1 MKRKFLSIAVCLMF
15 CLTSMFML
23 SACGE
28 EKPVVVA
35 QHDAETAMNTAME
48 TLAQSTT
55 IKMTMSMPM
64 GMGDM
69 VIIASEEQAYVE
81 MAMAYED
88 EEYSYDMLV
97 SSWTELEEDAYVT
110 YSYMSMTEDG
120 ETEEVATKS
129 ISLLAD
135 SAFDNE
141 YAGDAFEGLDFDNFV
156 KASKLDGE
164 LSIVFKDEEGTK
176 FTAKIEDNKLV
187 SIKITEG
194 LVSMTMYIHY
204 GDFAEEIPTRPEKDW
219 VLSSTIEIPELKETY
234 VQGEDIEDVKLS
246 LVGLELEL
254 YEEGT
259 GFDPDA
265 TITITEEMLEKISV
279 TGFDA
284 STVTTEPREMTITY
298 LGIELV
304 VEYEVVA
311 PAEG

>member
-1 MKRKFLSIAVCLMF
+1 MKRKFLSVAICLMF

-64 GMGDM
+64 EMGDM

-81 MAMAYED
+81 MTMAYED
-88 EEYSYDMLV
+88 GEYSYDMLV

-120 ETEEVATKS
+120 VTEEVATKS

-164 LSIVFKDEEGTK
+164 LSIVFEDEEGTK

-194 LVSMTMYIHY
+194 PVSMTMYIHY
-204 GDFAEEIPTRPEKDW
+204 GDFAEEIPTRPQKDW

-234 VQGEDIEDVKLS
+234 VQGEDIEDVKQS

-284 STVTTEPREMTITY
+284 
-298 LGIELV
+298 
-304 VEYEVVA
+304 
-311 PAEG
+311 